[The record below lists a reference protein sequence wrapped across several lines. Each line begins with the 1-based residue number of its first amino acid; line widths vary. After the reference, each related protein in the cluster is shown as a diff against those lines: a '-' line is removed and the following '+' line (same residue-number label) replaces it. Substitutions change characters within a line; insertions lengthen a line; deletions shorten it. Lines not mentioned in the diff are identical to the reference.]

1 MKSKIL
7 EFIENNTDSW
17 EEKLNARLIRI
28 SRNGDLACFKYMAEA
43 DFSDPLVCEARGIVI
58 DVVQPSVVC
67 WPFDK
72 FFNVQEQYAAD
83 IDWNSARVLE
93 KIDGSMIKLFWYKG
107 AWRFAT
113 SSTCDAGN
121 APVPGYKDLSYAD
134 IINKAE
140 NIAEIPFDKLNKDYT
155 YVFEL
160 VSPFTQVVIRY
171 DVTFLFFLAAR
182 NNKTGE
188 ELDTELLQFRRPRSF
203 VLKSM
208 NECLDAA
215 LALNKGDEIED
226 EGFVVVDGKHNRVK
240 IKSPSYVAMHRIST
254 NKVFTAKRMS
264 ELFCNGEDLS
274 KLAKDFPANAHI
286 IKYYDWQFA
295 EIKHKTEDMMLYSR
309 RLYEEYDHD
318 RKAVAMTIK
327 DSPYA
332 WAGFRAIG
340 NDKDI
345 TDIMAVLAPA
355 NVEKLIVEY
364 PEISK

>member
-1 MKSKIL
+1 
-7 EFIENNTDSW
+7 
-17 EEKLNARLIRI
+17 
-28 SRNGDLACFKYMAEA
+28 
-43 DFSDPLVCEARGIVI
+43 
-58 DVVQPSVVC
+58 
-67 WPFDK
+67 
-72 FFNVQEQYAAD
+72 
-83 IDWNSARVLE
+83 
-93 KIDGSMIKLFWYKG
+93 MIKLFWYKG

-113 SSTCDAGN
+113 SSTCDAKD
-121 APVPGYKDLSYAD
+121 AAIPGYNELTYAD
-134 IINKAE
+134 IIARAE
-140 NIAEIPFDKLNKDYT
+140 NVNEIPFEELNKDYT
-155 YVFEL
+155 YIFEI
-160 VSPFTQVVIRY
+160 VSPLSQIVVRY
-171 DVTFLFFLAAR
+171 EMTALFFLTAR
-182 NNKTGE
+182 NNLTGE

-203 VLKSM
+203 ALKSM

-295 EIKHKTEDMMLYSR
+295 EMKHKTEDMMLYSR

>member
-1 MKSKIL
+1 MKSRIL
-7 EFIENNTDSW
+7 EFIKNNPDTW
-17 EEKLNARLIRI
+17 EEKLNERLIRTNH
-28 SRNGDLACFKYMAEA
+28 NGDLVCFKYATEA
-43 DFSDPLVCEARGIVI
+43 DFSDPLVCEARGMII
-58 DVVQPSVVC
+58 DVVQLKVVC

-93 KIDGSMIKLFWYKG
+93 KIDGSMIKLFWYKD

-113 SSTCDAGN
+113 SSTCDAKD
-121 APVPGYKDLSYAD
+121 AAIPGYNELTYAD
-134 IINKAE
+134 IIARDE
-140 NIAEIPFDKLNKDYT
+140 NVNEIPFEELNKDYT
-155 YVFEL
+155 YIFEL
-160 VSPFTQVVIRY
+160 VSPLSQIVVRY
-171 DVTFLFFLAAR
+171 EMTALFFLTAR
-182 NNKTGE
+182 NNLTGE

-203 VLKSM
+203 ALKSM

-226 EGFVVVDGKHNRVK
+226 EGFVVVDEKHNRVK
-240 IKSPSYVAMHRIST
+240 IKSPAYVAMHRLST
-254 NKVFTAKRMS
+254 NKVFTVKRMA
-264 ELFCNGEDLS
+264 EFFCNGEDLS

-295 EIKHKTEDMMLYSR
+295 EMKHKAEDMMLYSR

-332 WAGFRAIG
+332 WAGFKAIG
-340 NDKDI
+340 NEKDI
-345 TDIMAVLAPA
+345 TDIIGVLVPA
-355 NVEKLIVEY
+355 NVEKLIAEY
-364 PEISK
+364 PEISR

>member
-58 DVVQPSVVC
+58 DVVQLSVVC

-93 KIDGSMIKLFWYKG
+93 KIDGSMIKLFWYKD
-107 AWRFAT
+107 AWKFAT
-113 SSTCDAGN
+113 SSTCDAKD
-121 APVPGYKDLSYAD
+121 AAIPGYNELTYAD
-134 IINKAE
+134 IIARAE
-140 NIAEIPFDKLNKDYT
+140 NVNEIPFEELNKDYT
-155 YVFEL
+155 YIFEL
-160 VSPFTQVVIRY
+160 VSPLSQIVVRY
-171 DVTFLFFLAAR
+171 EMIALFFLTAR
-182 NNKTGE
+182 NNHTGE

-203 VLKSM
+203 ALISL
-208 NECLDAA
+208 NECLVAV
-215 LALNKGDEIED
+215 LALNKGGEIED
-226 EGFVVVDGKHNRVK
+226 EGFVVVDEKHNRVK
-240 IKSPSYVAMHRIST
+240 IKSPAYVAMHRLST
-254 NKVFTAKRMS
+254 NKVFTVKRMA
-264 ELFCNGEDLS
+264 EFFCNGEDLS

-295 EIKHKTEDMMLYSR
+295 EMKHKAEDMMLYSR

-332 WAGFRAIG
+332 WAGFKAIG

-345 TDIMAVLAPA
+345 TDIMVVLALA